1 MIENNSRMVRIFR
14 LILLIGII
22 VWAAVTIN
30 TGLFIDEKGVLAIY
44 KGIFQGQRMFVDAWG
59 PLQMGGLLTYPLFAL
74 YKFVL
79 EPLIYPLGVGLVL
92 YLRIVYT
99 LIRLA
104 ICIYLYSVLKRTKYE
119 NGAFY
124 ASLFAF
130 LFVMSYK
137 AISYKSIC
145 DFGVLLFIAYGIRF
159 LVTSKP
165 VYVVLMGI
173 ASCIAIIAYP
183 SMIILPVCFGVILLI
198 LSYRGYEMIKPF
210 WIFLVT
216 CVVMGA
222 LVILYL
228 QLTSGL
234 CNIIP
239 QLQYLEDSD
248 FDHSLPVRIGM
259 MLAEYALF
267 ALVAYLPVLYI
278 KILGKYR
285 YVDNYALGATLSLYW
300 AVFMIAICALRSDSI
315 SDSRLAYGC
324 LLPFFWFP
332 VLIRPAKKADYTVI
346 GQYSNNNLGG
356 TILLQFIFATSAVA
370 QFAWLLST
378 NQDISVPAHMAYYVV
393 LAVILIACQDD
404 SGMDFLVTAFSV
416 AALFF
421 GCFWVAEGN
430 GGFASVVSER
440 WLVEDGAF
448 KGIALTPDDYN
459 ANLNVMELLDTYV
472 TEDDYLLV
480 AFGSNST
487 GYLNSDAHQAAG
499 SAYMRTHIN
508 TRILEYWNV
517 NPENKA
523 NYVLIDKSCP
533 KYEMFVESEA
543 GQQILSI
550 YKVEVGRSGNF
561 VLLTK

>member
-1 MIENNSRMVRIFR
+1 MGFFEEKKGVFR
-14 LILLIGII
+14 GILGLAAL
-22 VWAAVTIN
+22 VWVVITLN
-30 TGLFIDEKGVLAIY
+30 TGLFIDENGVLAIY

-74 YKFVL
+74 YKFAL
-79 EPLIYPLGVGLVL
+79 EPLIYPLGIGLVL
-92 YLRIVYT
+92 YLRIAYT
-99 LIRLA
+99 IIRLA

-130 LFVMSYK
+130 LFVMSYR

-165 VYVVLMGI
+165 AYVVLMGI
-173 ASCIAIIAYP
+173 ASCIAVIAYP

-198 LSYRGYEMIKPF
+198 LSYKGYEMIKPF
-210 WIFLVT
+210 WIYLAT
-216 CVVMGA
+216 CVVIAA

-234 CNIIP
+234 GNIIP

-248 FDHSLPVRIGM
+248 YDQSLTVRIGM
-259 MLAEYALF
+259 MLAEYAVF
-267 ALVAYLPVLYI
+267 ALVAYLPVLFI

-285 YVDNYALGATLSLYW
+285 YVDNYVLGVTLSLYW
-300 AVFMIAICALRSDSI
+300 AVFMLAICALRSDSI
-315 SDSRLAYGC
+315 SDSRFAYGC
-324 LLPFFWFP
+324 LLPFFWLP
-332 VLIRPAKKADYTVI
+332 VLIQPEKKADYTVI
-346 GQYSNNNLGG
+346 GQYSNNSLSGN
-356 TILLQFIFATSAVA
+356 ILLQFIFATSAVA

-404 SGMDFLVTAFSV
+404 NGMGFLVTALTI

-430 GGFASVVSER
+430 GGFASIVSER

-459 ANLNVMELLDTYV
+459 ANLSVMELLDTYV

-487 GYLNSDAHQAAG
+487 GYLNSDAQQAAG

-508 TRILEYWNV
+508 TRILDYWNV
-517 NPENKA
+517 NPENTA
-523 NYVLIDKSCP
+523 NYVLIDESCS
-533 KYEMFVESEA
+533 KYEKFVESEA
-543 GQQILSI
+543 GQYILST
-550 YKVEVGRSGNF
+550 YTVEVGRSGNF

>member
-1 MIENNSRMVRIFR
+1 MGFFEEKKGVLR
-14 LILLIGII
+14 GII
-22 VWAAVTIN
+22 GLAALVWAIITLN
-30 TGLFIDEKGVLAIY
+30 TGLFIDENGVLAIY

-74 YKFVL
+74 YKFAL
-79 EPLIYPLGVGLVL
+79 EPLIYPLGIGLVL
-92 YLRIVYT
+92 YLRIAYT
-99 LIRLA
+99 IIRLA

-165 VYVVLMGI
+165 AYVVLMGI
-173 ASCIAIIAYP
+173 ASCIAVIAYP

-210 WIFLVT
+210 WIYFATCLVIA
-216 CVVMGA
+216 A

-234 CNIIP
+234 GNIIP

-248 FDHSLPVRIGM
+248 YDQSLPVRIGM
-259 MLAEYALF
+259 MLAEYAVF
-267 ALVAYLPVLYI
+267 AVVAYLPVVFV

-285 YVDNYALGATLSLYW
+285 YVDKYGLGVVLSLYW
-300 AVFMIAICALRSDSI
+300 AVFMLAICALRSDSI
-315 SDSRLAYGC
+315 SDSRFAYGC
-324 LLPFFWFP
+324 LLPFFWLP
-332 VLIRPAKKADYTVI
+332 VLIQPEKKADYTVI
-346 GQYSNNNLGG
+346 GQYSNNSLSG

-370 QFAWLLST
+370 QFAWILST

-404 SGMDFLVTAFSV
+404 NGMGFLVTALTI

-430 GGFASVVSER
+430 GGFASIVSER

-459 ANLNVMELLDTYV
+459 ANLSVMELLDTYV

-487 GYLNSDAHQAAG
+487 GYLNSGAHQAAG

-508 TRILEYWNV
+508 TRILDYWNV
-517 NPENKA
+517 NPGNTA
-523 NYVLIDKSCP
+523 NYVLIDESCS
-533 KYEMFVESEA
+533 KYEKFVESEA
-543 GQQILSI
+543 GQYILST
-550 YKVEVGRSGNF
+550 YTVEVGRSGNF